1 MCWSEEVSWSMFIGG
16 TILNIITS
24 TYAKNPTVTAT
35 CLIWQ
40 FVLFMQLFDALSWRS
55 LSKRDYK
62 KENTSEDTPRA
73 SSAREDIR
81 PSETDSLETA
91 VRSYT
96 SQASFPGTES
106 PPMSRTVSDVLSSE
120 DTLKKEKKDTKKCDK
135 VDNTECNKLGK
146 IAKTGS
152 YISNVLQPVV
162 AFICYIIVSKVN
174 VSLKISASIVC
185 LGYISYILG
194 SSVNSDKMDCHTDI
208 SDDCHIKY
216 NWWEN
221 RHKNGGGVIYLISL
235 ILIILLLLRPFKFS
249 ILSSLYIVITLVITM
264 LIYPQTGTVAN
275 MWCWFAA
282 FAPFFTLVFWK
293 LSN

>member
-55 LSKRDYK
+55 LSKRDSK
-62 KENTSEDTPRA
+62 KENTSED
-73 SSAREDIR
+73 IR
-81 PSETDSLETA
+81 PSDSSSRARLCKKTDSLETA

-96 SQASFPGTES
+96 SQAS
-106 PPMSRTVSDVLSSE
+106 LSSE
-120 DTLKKEKKDTKKCDK
+120 DTLKKEEKDTKKCDK

-174 VSLKISASIVC
+174 VSLKIAASIVC

>member
-55 LSKRDYK
+55 LSKRDSK
-62 KENTSEDTPRA
+62 KENTSEDTSQ
-73 SSAREDIR
+73 SS
-81 PSETDSLETA
+81 
-91 VRSYT
+91 
-96 SQASFPGTES
+96 
-106 PPMSRTVSDVLSSE
+106 LSSE
-120 DTLKKEKKDTKKCDK
+120 DTIKKEEKDTKKCDK

-174 VSLKISASIVC
+174 VSLKIAASIVC

-221 RHKNGGGVIYLISL
+221 RHKNGGGIIYLISL